1 MTESAERPFESWIGS
16 DRCVRD
22 PVARFPAAAL
32 AALLGH
38 DEGPADAL
46 PLPWH
51 WLYALDVAAP
61 GQTGA
66 DGHPARGGFLPPVEL
81 PRRMWA
87 ASEIEIVRPLRLGE
101 AATRVSTIVD
111 IVPKSGR
118 SGPLVFVTVE
128 HVWRQAGE
136 DRLREKQTIVYRGEG
151 DTAPARTIDATP
163 DKPLDRAH
171 LRRELTPD
179 PVMLFR
185 YSALTYNAHRI
196 HYDLP
201 YARDEEGYRGLV
213 VHGPLIATL
222 LLDVGLPLAEGR
234 AARHFAFRA
243 QSPAFAGEPLLLHA
257 RAEDQAIAMWSTDAA
272 GRVGMT
278 ARLDLS
284 AHSTGRTPR

>member
-1 MTESAERPFESWIGS
+1 
-16 DRCVRD
+16 
-22 PVARFPAAAL
+22 
-32 AALLGH
+32 
-38 DEGPADAL
+38 
-46 PLPWH
+46 
-51 WLYALDVAAP
+51 
-61 GQTGA
+61 
-66 DGHPARGGFLPPVEL
+66 
-81 PRRMWA
+81 
-87 ASEIEIVRPLRLGE
+87 
-101 AATRVSTIVD
+101 
-111 IVPKSGR
+111 
-118 SGPLVFVTVE
+118 
-128 HVWRQAGE
+128 
-136 DRLREKQTIVYRGEG
+136 
-151 DTAPARTIDATP
+151 
-163 DKPLDRAH
+163 
-171 LRRELTPD
+171 
-179 PVMLFR
+179 MLFR